1 MEKIL
6 VFTATYNEAEN
17 VESLVTDVFE
27 YLPESDVLVVDD
39 ASPDGTGRILN
50 ELSLN
55 QKRLRVIHRPKKLGL
70 GTAHKLAMKYAILN
84 EYDVLVT
91 MDADYSHHPKYLP
104 TLVKLMRQNDF
115 VIGSRFI
122 NGGGLSY
129 GFLRRTLST
138 TANILA
144 RNVLKIP
151 LKECTTSFRG
161 FKVSLLKKMKLDLI
175 QSEGYSFFVESIFYL
190 IQQTKK
196 INEFPIYFYDRKS
209 GSSKISKTEIF
220 NSVITLGKLFYKKLM
235 PKMLAKQTL
244 DEPECS
250 LLCPNCISPFQTNIF
265 TMKQK
270 NKIQSDSS
278 SERQFQC
285 LQCGAVFN

>member
-6 VFTATYNEAEN
+6 VFTATYNEADN

-55 QKRLRVIHRPKKLGL
+55 QKRLKVIHRPKKLGL
-70 GTAHKLAMKYAILN
+70 GTAHKLAMKYAISN

-138 TANILA
+138 TANIMA

-209 GSSKISKTEIF
+209 GSSKISKIEIF
-220 NSVITLGKLFYKKLM
+220 NSVICLGKLFYKKLM

-244 DEPECS
+244 DEHECS
-250 LLCPNCISPFQTNIF
+250 LLCPTCISPFQTNIF

-270 NKIQSDSS
+270 NKIQSDSN

>member
-70 GTAHKLAMKYAILN
+70 GTAHKLAMKYAISN

-129 GFLRRTLST
+129 GFLRRILST
-138 TANILA
+138 TANIMA

-220 NSVITLGKLFYKKLM
+220 NSVICLGKLFYKRLM

-244 DEPECS
+244 DEQECS

-270 NKIQSDSS
+270 IKIQSDSN
-278 SERQFQC
+278 SERQFKC
-285 LQCGAVFN
+285 LQCGAIFN

>member
-50 ELSLN
+50 ELSQN

-70 GTAHKLAMKYAILN
+70 GTAHKLAMKYAISN

-104 TLVKLMRQNDF
+104 TLVKLMSQNDF

-122 NGGGLSY
+122 SGGGLSY
-129 GFLRRTLST
+129 GILRRTLST
-138 TANILA
+138 TANIMA

-235 PKMLAKQTL
+235 PKMLAKHTL
-244 DEPECS
+244 DEQECS
-250 LLCPNCISPFQTNIF
+250 LLCPFCISPFQTNIF

-270 NKIQSDSS
+270 IKIQSDSN
-278 SERQFQC
+278 SERQFKC
-285 LQCGAVFN
+285 LQCGAIFN

>member
-6 VFTATYNEAEN
+6 VFTATYNEADN
-17 VESLVTDVFE
+17 VESLITDVFE

-70 GTAHKLAMKYAILN
+70 GTAHKLAMKYAISN

-115 VIGSRFI
+115 VIGSRYI

-138 TANILA
+138 TANIMA

-151 LKECTTSFRG
+151 LKECTTSLRG

-175 QSEGYSFFVESIFYL
+175 QSEGYSFFVESVFYL
-190 IQQTKK
+190 IQYTKK

-209 GSSKISKTEIF
+209 GSSKISKIEIF
-220 NSVITLGKLFYKKLM
+220 NSVICLGKLFYKKLM
-235 PKMLAKQTL
+235 QKMLAKQTL
-244 DEPECS
+244 DEHECS
-250 LLCPNCISPFQTNIF
+250 LLCPTCRSHFQTNIF

-270 NKIQSDSS
+270 NKIQSDSN

-285 LQCGAVFN
+285 LQCGTVFN

>member
-6 VFTATYNEAEN
+6 VFTATYNEADN

-70 GTAHKLAMKYAILN
+70 GTAHKLAMKYAISN

-138 TANILA
+138 TANIMA

-209 GSSKISKTEIF
+209 GSSKISKIEIF
-220 NSVITLGKLFYKKLM
+220 NSVICLGKLFYKRLM
-235 PKMLAKQTL
+235 PKMLAKQIL
-244 DEPECS
+244 DEQECS

-270 NKIQSDSS
+270 NKIQSDSN

>member
-6 VFTATYNEAEN
+6 VFTATYNEADN

-55 QKRLRVIHRPKKLGL
+55 QNRLKVIHRPKKLGL
-70 GTAHKLAMKYAILN
+70 GTAHKLAMKYAISN

-91 MDADYSHHPKYLP
+91 MDADYSHHPKYLS

-138 TANILA
+138 TANIMA

-209 GSSKISKTEIF
+209 GSSKISKIEIF
-220 NSVITLGKLFYKKLM
+220 NSVICLGKLFYKKLM

-244 DEPECS
+244 DEHECY
-250 LLCPNCISPFQTNIF
+250 LLCPTCISPFQTNIF

-270 NKIQSDSS
+270 NKIQSDSN

>member
-6 VFTATYNEAEN
+6 VFTATYNEADN

-55 QKRLRVIHRPKKLGL
+55 QKRLKVIHRPKKLGL
-70 GTAHKLAMKYAILN
+70 GTAHKLAMKYAISN

-138 TANILA
+138 TANIMA

-161 FKVSLLKKMKLDLI
+161 FKVSLLKKIKLDLI

-209 GSSKISKTEIF
+209 GSSKISKIEIF
-220 NSVITLGKLFYKKLM
+220 NSVICLGKLFYKKLM

-244 DEPECS
+244 DERECS
-250 LLCPNCISPFQTNIF
+250 LLCPTCISPFQTNIF

-270 NKIQSDSS
+270 NKIQSDSN

>member
-1 MEKIL
+1 M
-6 VFTATYNEAEN
+6 
-17 VESLVTDVFE
+17 
-27 YLPESDVLVVDD
+27 LVVDD

-70 GTAHKLAMKYAILN
+70 GTAHKLAMKYAISN

-129 GFLRRTLST
+129 GFLRRILST
-138 TANILA
+138 TANIMA

-209 GSSKISKTEIF
+209 GSSKISKIEIF
-220 NSVITLGKLFYKKLM
+220 NSVICLGKLFYKKLM

-244 DEPECS
+244 DGQECS
-250 LLCPNCISPFQTNIF
+250 LLCPICISPFQTNIF

-270 NKIQSDSS
+270 IKIQSDSN
-278 SERQFQC
+278 SERQFKC

>member
-6 VFTATYNEAEN
+6 VFTATYNEADN

-70 GTAHKLAMKYAILN
+70 GTAHKLAMKYAISN

-138 TANILA
+138 TANIMA

-220 NSVITLGKLFYKKLM
+220 NSVICLGKLFYKKLM

-244 DEPECS
+244 DEQECS
-250 LLCPNCISPFQTNIF
+250 LLCPFCISPFQTNIF

-270 NKIQSDSS
+270 NKIQSDSN

>member
-6 VFTATYNEAEN
+6 VFTATYNEADN

-70 GTAHKLAMKYAILN
+70 GTAHKLAMKYAISN

-209 GSSKISKTEIF
+209 GSSKISKIEIF
-220 NSVITLGKLFYKKLM
+220 NSVIRLGKLFYKRLM

-244 DEPECS
+244 DEQECS
-250 LLCPNCISPFQTNIF
+250 LLCPICISPFQNNIF

-270 NKIQSDSS
+270 NKIQSDSN

>member
-70 GTAHKLAMKYAILN
+70 GTAHKLAMKYAISN

-115 VIGSRFI
+115 VIGSRYI

-235 PKMLAKQTL
+235 PKMLAKHTL
-244 DEPECS
+244 DEQECS
-250 LLCPNCISPFQTNIF
+250 LFCPICISPFQTNIF

-270 NKIQSDSS
+270 NKIQSDSN

>member
-1 MEKIL
+1 
-6 VFTATYNEAEN
+6 
-17 VESLVTDVFE
+17 
-27 YLPESDVLVVDD
+27 VLVVDD

-50 ELSLN
+50 ELSQN

-70 GTAHKLAMKYAILN
+70 GTAHKLAMKYAISN

-104 TLVKLMRQNDF
+104 TLVKLMSQNDF
-115 VIGSRFI
+115 VTGSRFI
-122 NGGGLSY
+122 SGGGLSY
-129 GFLRRTLST
+129 GILRRTLST
-138 TANILA
+138 TANIMA

-209 GSSKISKTEIF
+209 GSSKISKIEIF
-220 NSVITLGKLFYKKLM
+220 NSVICLGKLFYKKLM
-235 PKMLAKQTL
+235 PKILAKQTL
-244 DEPECS
+244 DGQECS
-250 LLCPNCISPFQTNIF
+250 LLCPICISPFQTNIF

-270 NKIQSDSS
+270 IKIQSDSN
-278 SERQFQC
+278 SERQFKC

>member
-6 VFTATYNEAEN
+6 VFTATYNEADN

-84 EYDVLVT
+84 DYDVLVT

-129 GFLRRTLST
+129 GFLRRILST
-138 TANILA
+138 TANITA

-209 GSSKISKTEIF
+209 GSSKISKIEIF
-220 NSVITLGKLFYKKLM
+220 NSVICLGKLFYKKLM

-244 DEPECS
+244 DEQECS
-250 LLCPNCISPFQTNIF
+250 LLCPICISPFQTNIF

-270 NKIQSDSS
+270 IKIPSDSN
-278 SERQFQC
+278 SERQFKC

>member
-70 GTAHKLAMKYAILN
+70 GTAHKLAMKYAISN

-129 GFLRRTLST
+129 GFLRRILST
-138 TANILA
+138 TANIMA

-209 GSSKISKTEIF
+209 GSSKISKIEIF
-220 NSVITLGKLFYKKLM
+220 NSVICLGKLFYKKLM

-244 DEPECS
+244 DEQECS
-250 LLCPNCISPFQTNIF
+250 LLCPICISPFQTNIF

-270 NKIQSDSS
+270 IKIQSDSN

>member
-6 VFTATYNEAEN
+6 VFTATYNEADN

-70 GTAHKLAMKYAILN
+70 GTAHKLAMKYAISN

-104 TLVKLMRQNDF
+104 TLVKLMRKNDF

-209 GSSKISKTEIF
+209 GSSKISKIEIF
-220 NSVITLGKLFYKKLM
+220 NSVICLGKLFYKRLM

-244 DEPECS
+244 DEQECS
-250 LLCPNCISPFQTNIF
+250 LLCPICISPFQNNIF

-270 NKIQSDSS
+270 NKIQSDSN